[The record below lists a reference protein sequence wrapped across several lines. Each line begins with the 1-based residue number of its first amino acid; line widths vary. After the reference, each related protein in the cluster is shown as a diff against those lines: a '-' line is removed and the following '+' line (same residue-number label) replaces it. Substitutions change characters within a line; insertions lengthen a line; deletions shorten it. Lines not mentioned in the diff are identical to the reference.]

1 MGLADGGPVE
11 DALSAAASAAFS
23 AKIGAWLTQ
32 HDVAADPKI
41 TAEYVMVMVSNKKD
55 RAVVSK
61 EMEMFL
67 SSTAPAFTNW
77 CALSQGALSCLL
89 ARAPG
94 ADTGRAGCGASFSGT
109 STPRATRRRRRC

>member
-77 CALSQGALSCLL
+77 CALSPRGSSLLL
-89 ARAPG
+89 ACAG
-94 ADTGRAGCGASFSGT
+94 ARG
-109 STPRATRRRRRC
+109 